1 MTRERGQWLIG
12 RHFGV
17 LACMAAAL
25 ILFGRWRSMGPLA
38 AFAVY
43 GALHALA
50 IVVSLRNPQPLSRKL
65 RFIAFAAALAV
76 VSTALGLRG
85 STFLGALSGLVGPP
99 LLLAVSAGF
108 GAASYGMLLKAF
120 WFDDLSP
127 RTIALIVLGC
137 VAATTLALETD
148 VVPKTADGLWLAL
161 PWWFAFSLGLWCHDY
176 RTQRT
181 IGKDE

>member
-65 RFIAFAAALAV
+65 R
-76 VSTALGLRG
+76 RRWR
-85 STFLGALSGLVGPP
+85 PP
-99 LLLAVSAGF
+99 LPSR
-108 GAASYGMLLKAF
+108 
-120 WFDDLSP
+120 SP
-127 RTIALIVLGC
+127 SLRSPLRSRR
-137 VAATTLALETD
+137 
-148 VVPKTADGLWLAL
+148 PWPL
-161 PWWFAFSLGLWCHDY
+161 PNP
-176 RTQRT
+176 
-181 IGKDE
+181 